1 MIDKNI
7 LCDNFWGM
15 NIVQNYRNLM
25 DKCLPIGGIVRK
37 FPYALVFK
45 TTHWCMYNC
54 AHCCENAGT
63 FQPRKMMPAQTIKNY
78 IVQAVVDP
86 QFSDNVVFTGGE
98 IMSAYHFGD
107 TSYVPDLLNFCAQHD
122 IGTDIKTNASWVNT
136 SFAPRVFDDL
146 TTAIRGGQPYNLQIS
161 LSLDRYHS
169 RSVQNC
175 AKFIH
180 ELSKRPGTQAIV
192 HMSTFEN
199 DKHMFYNV
207 INALKRHGTHLTE
220 AVVIHNG
227 QQFKKCIAG
236 DGLLLDLSTGTL
248 FDGGR
253 AHNIQGAYHD
263 ETPQFSFMSRDGYVL
278 MAFDS
283 FGRVTLGENSGR
295 KINTK
300 WCHKSGTPRTL
311 TDIKHGLI
319 RSAQFEDMRYRILHG
334 GKRFTR

>member
-107 TSYVPDLLNFCAQHD
+107 TSYVPGLLNFCAQHD

-146 TTAIRGGQPYNLQIS
+146 ATAIRGGQPYNLQIS

-207 INALKRHGTHLTE
+207 INAL
-220 AVVIHNG
+220 
-227 QQFKKCIAG
+227 
-236 DGLLLDLSTGTL
+236 LLLDLSTGTL

-253 AHNIQGAYHD
+253 ARNIQGAYHD
-263 ETPQFSFMSRDGYVL
+263 ETPQFSFMSHDGYVL

-300 WCHKSGTPRTL
+300 WCDKSGTPRTL
-311 TDIKHGLI
+311 TDIKHGLT